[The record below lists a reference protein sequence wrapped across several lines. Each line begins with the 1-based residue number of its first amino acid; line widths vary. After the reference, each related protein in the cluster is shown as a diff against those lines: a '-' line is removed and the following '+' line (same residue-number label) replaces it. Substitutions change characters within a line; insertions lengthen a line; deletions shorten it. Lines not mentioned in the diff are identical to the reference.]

1 MVKVLLISHAY
12 VTYFNQR
19 KIDALSKYNDLKIF
33 LIVPEFWK
41 DSLRN
46 IKLERNYSKD
56 FTIVSAKVF
65 FNGKIGGYFY
75 LNRLFKIL
83 KDEKPDIIHIEEEP
97 WSLVVF
103 QVILYKKLLK
113 LKSKIIVFTWE
124 NIIRKYRMIA
134 RIIEKFVLSNIDF
147 VIAGSNDAKSVLIAK
162 GVKENKIEVLPQIG
176 VDIPDDI
183 GTVPIFPKEKG
194 DCPYIKDCFT
204 IGFIGR
210 LVEEKGIRTL
220 LNAFLKLQACSEQ
233 SETKTKLKL
242 LIIGEGTLKDEITNF
257 AKKNSL
263 EDKIITTGVIPH
275 DEVKNY
281 FQYIDVLVLPSI
293 TKKEW
298 KEQFGHVIIEA
309 FAYNVSVI
317 GSSSGSIPEVIGEA
331 GLIFNEGDDKDLSI
345 KLQFLI
351 NDVELR
357 KKLVLLGKKRV
368 LENFTNEKIVE
379 RTYKLYKK

>member
-1 MVKVLLISHAY
+1 MVKALLISHAY

-56 FTIVSAKVF
+56 FTIVPAKVF

-162 GVKENKIEVLPQIG
+162 GVKENKIEVFPQIG
-176 VDIPDDI
+176 VDISDNI
-183 GTVPIFPKEKG
+183 GTAP
-194 DCPYIKDCFT
+194 KDCFT

-220 LNAFLKLQACSEQ
+220 LDAFLRLQACSEQ

-379 RTYKLYKK
+379 GTYKLYKK